1 MDEYQ
6 SVIGLEVHAELKT
19 ASKMY
24 CSCENKFGASPNT
37 LVCPVCMGYPGA
49 LPRLNKK
56 AVELAVK
63 AGIAMN
69 CTIQQNSY
77 QDRKNYF
84 YPDLPKSYQ
93 ISQSEKPLCVGG
105 YLDILVN
112 GEHKRIRINR
122 IHIEEDAG
130 KLIHDAENGITLADY
145 NRCGVPLIEIVTEPD
160 ISSSEEAH
168 AFLETVRSTL
178 KALDIS
184 DCKMQEGSVRCDVNV
199 SLKEKGSEILGTR
212 CEMKNI
218 NSFSGAVRGIE
229 YEIRR
234 QLELLRSGEQIQQET
249 RRWDDSRGVSTVM
262 RTKENAMDYRFFT
275 EPDLGLISLPDDLV
289 SQIKGSMPELP
300 GEKLFRYTDKLGLKE
315 QEAKIIAFDKD
326 KAELFDHCLSLERAS
341 AKTLCSLI
349 VGEIT
354 KYLNDTGAQI
364 SDTKLTSLAL
374 AELAGD
380 TEQGR
385 LSSSSA
391 KKVLSELITSGG
403 NVKEITERLGL
414 AQISDPEHIQKI
426 VAEII
431 AQQPKSVQEFRSGKT
446 NALNHL
452 IGLCMK
458 ASKGRANP
466 AMVREIAEKLIKMEE

>member
-1 MDEYQ
+1 MAEYQ

-24 CSCENKFGASPNT
+24 CSCENKFGAPPNT

-69 CTIQQNSY
+69 CTIQQNSF

-93 ISQSEKPLCVGG
+93 ISQSEKPLCVRG

-130 KLIHDAENGITLADY
+130 KLIHDAEKGITLADY

-229 YEIRR
+229 YEIKR
-234 QLELLRSGEQIQQET
+234 QLELLRSGE
-249 RRWDDSRGVSTVM
+249 
-262 RTKENAMDYRFFT
+262 
-275 EPDLGLISLPDDLV
+275 
-289 SQIKGSMPELP
+289 
-300 GEKLFRYTDKLGLKE
+300 
-315 QEAKIIAFDKD
+315 
-326 KAELFDHCLSLERAS
+326 
-341 AKTLCSLI
+341 
-349 VGEIT
+349 
-354 KYLNDTGAQI
+354 
-364 SDTKLTSLAL
+364 
-374 AELAGD
+374 
-380 TEQGR
+380 
-385 LSSSSA
+385 
-391 KKVLSELITSGG
+391 
-403 NVKEITERLGL
+403 
-414 AQISDPEHIQKI
+414 HI
-426 VAEII
+426 
-431 AQQPKSVQEFRSGKT
+431 
-446 NALNHL
+446 
-452 IGLCMK
+452 
-458 ASKGRANP
+458 
-466 AMVREIAEKLIKMEE
+466 

>member
-1 MDEYQ
+1 
-6 SVIGLEVHAELKT
+6 
-19 ASKMY
+19 
-24 CSCENKFGASPNT
+24 
-37 LVCPVCMGYPGA
+37 
-49 LPRLNKK
+49 
-56 AVELAVK
+56 
-63 AGIAMN
+63 
-69 CTIQQNSY
+69 
-77 QDRKNYF
+77 
-84 YPDLPKSYQ
+84 
-93 ISQSEKPLCVGG
+93 
-105 YLDILVN
+105 
-112 GEHKRIRINR
+112 
-122 IHIEEDAG
+122 
-130 KLIHDAENGITLADY
+130 
-145 NRCGVPLIEIVTEPD
+145 
-160 ISSSEEAH
+160 
-168 AFLETVRSTL
+168 
-178 KALDIS
+178 
-184 DCKMQEGSVRCDVNV
+184 
-199 SLKEKGSEILGTR
+199 
-212 CEMKNI
+212 
-218 NSFSGAVRGIE
+218 
-229 YEIRR
+229 
-234 QLELLRSGEQIQQET
+234 
-249 RRWDDSRGVSTVM
+249 M
-262 RTKENAMDYRFFT
+262 RTKENAMDYRFFP

-300 GEKLFRYTDKLGLKE
+300 GEKLFRYTEKLGLKE

-354 KYLNDTGAQI
+354 KYLNDTGDQI